1 MADAGEGER
10 AVEFDDDRC
19 CAWKESSRFKLA
31 RESKSCSHRT
41 DGMRAGR
48 SDADFEEFK
57 ETGVHDVV
65 TTEFIV
71 KGSDVGSASRRN
83 E

>member
-1 MADAGEGER
+1 
-10 AVEFDDDRC
+10 
-19 CAWKESSRFKLA
+19 
-31 RESKSCSHRT
+31 
-41 DGMRAGR
+41 MRAGR

-71 KGSDVGSASRRN
+71 RAAMSLLCLSGM

>member
-1 MADAGEGER
+1 MANAGEGER
-10 AVEFDDDRC
+10 AVEIDDNRC
-19 CAWKESSRFKLA
+19 SAWKEASRFKLT
-31 RESKSCSHRT
+31 RESKSRSHRS
-41 DGMRAGR
+41 DGVRAGR

-71 KGSDVGSASRRN
+71 KGSDVGSAF
-83 E
+83 

>member
-1 MADAGEGER
+1 
-10 AVEFDDDRC
+10 V
-19 CAWKESSRFKLA
+19 
-31 RESKSCSHRT
+31 
-41 DGMRAGR
+41 RAGR

-65 TTEFIV
+65 TTGFIV
-71 KGSDVGSASRRN
+71 KGSDAGSASSQN